1 MSKYSS
7 LVYGQSYYGQKSRLA
22 FSVSPFT
29 AVTLDYNSVQLN
41 WSAPVGGYTAFRVLR
56 NQEGFSET
64 VEDGA
69 VIYEEFNID
78 GTSGTVSIS
87 TLLDEQVDG
96 TIPALVGGKFAF
108 YRIWILKAA
117 DAVWYPAG
125 ETYVLI
131 PNAHPTYGPNKI
143 TLQTTHDRTMS
154 LLPKVFTSASQSS
167 IDEFSADTDL
177 YRFMEA
183 FSFTVDELVT
193 LAETLLPNYAE
204 SKTSPAVLWS
214 KSNQLGLTPES
225 TLATKNQ
232 KRMIREA
239 LYMYSRKGTVN
250 SLQTLVES
258 VTGYNSDITVS
269 PNLML
274 TNADSTFNG
283 GLGFWLP
290 IGNCTIGLE
299 NVNPVTSETHSI
311 DKTYSAKVVVS
322 TANAKIVNGADSPV
336 KRGIPVVAETE
347 YRFSYYVQTA
357 SGTKGVT
364 PTIYWYDYAG
374 TVISSNAGSSSNAT
388 TTWSKKTLTATAP
401 EEAVYASIELV
412 FGATGTYYVDMVQ
425 FSESTVTDY
434 HEARAAYVFLYPRK
448 NNYLLNPSFETNL
461 ANWTITT
468 GTATKIT
475 GNAPNYDLTGGH
487 IMQISS
493 GNTLI
498 KSAATQG
505 IVPTNSYVTFSGYTK
520 TVTGTTAAT
529 VGITATTYTNVT
541 GYSITSN
548 VAELVI
554 ASSPAFQV
562 GDTVTIA
569 NVATAVNGTHTITG
583 VNGANLLVEITAS
596 DVALTTVTGTVTKS
610 MSTVDNITIVNDWNR
625 FQTRMF
631 LPDTWSQQNTTV
643 SVTLLGNLAQ
653 TVYLDAT
660 QLEPTFVAT
669 DYFDGTYGT
678 ERDALWAGTPGNSNS
693 YLYPNKII
701 NISRLTEELPKFLPQ
716 DTPYII
722 SSYSGTEASGF
733 SQ

>member
-7 LVYGQSYYGQKSRLA
+7 LVYDQSYYGQKSRLA

-29 AVTLDYNSVQLN
+29 AVALDYNSVQLD

-69 VIYEEFNID
+69 IIYEEFNID

-87 TLLDEQVDG
+87 TLLDQQVDG
-96 TIPALVGGKFAF
+96 NIPALVGGKFAF

-117 DAVWYPAG
+117 DSVWYPAG
-125 ETYVLI
+125 QTYVLI
-131 PNAHPTYGPNKI
+131 PSAHPTYGPNKI

-154 LLPKVFTSASQSS
+154 LLPKVFTSSSQSS
-167 IDEFSADTDL
+167 IDEVSEDTDL

-183 FSFTVDELVT
+183 FSFTVDELFT

-204 SKTSPAVLWS
+204 SKTSPSILWS

-239 LYMYSRKGTVN
+239 LYMYSRKGTPN
-250 SLQTLVES
+250 ALQTLVES

-274 TNADSTFNG
+274 SNADSTFNG

-290 IGNCTIGLE
+290 IGDCTLTLE
-299 NVNPVTSETHSI
+299 KVNPVTSETNSI
-311 DKTYSAKVVVS
+311 DKMYSAKVVVS
-322 TANAKIVNGADSPV
+322 TANAKIVNGTDSPV
-336 KRGIPVVAETE
+336 KRGVPVIAGTE
-347 YRFSYYVQTA
+347 YSFSYYSQTA
-357 SGTKGVT
+357 SGTKAIT
-364 PTIYWYDYAG
+364 PTIHWHDYAG
-374 TVISSNAGSSSNAT
+374 TVLSSNSGSAVNTT
-388 TTWSKKTLTATAP
+388 TTWAKNTLTATAP
-401 EEAVYASIELV
+401 TGAVYASIELV
-412 FGATGTYYVDMVQ
+412 FGATGTYYIDMVQ
-425 FSESTVTDY
+425 IAESTVTDY

-448 NNYLLNPSFETNL
+448 NNYLLNPSFETDL
-461 ANWTITT
+461 ANWTIAT
-468 GTATKIT
+468 GSATRII

-498 KSAATQG
+498 TSSATTG

-520 TVTGTTAAT
+520 AVTGTTGAT
-529 VGITATTYTNVT
+529 VGITASTYANIS

-554 ASSPAFQV
+554 AASPAFQV

-569 NVATAVNGTHTITG
+569 GVSSAVNGTHVIAG
-583 VNGANLLVEITAS
+583 LNGSNLLVAVTAANTS
-596 DVALTTVTGTVTKS
+596 LTSVTGTVTKT
-610 MSTVDNITIVNDWNR
+610 MSTVDNISIGSDWAR

-631 LPDTWSQQNTTV
+631 LPASWAQENTTV
-643 SVTLLGNLAQ
+643 SVTLLGNLTQ
-653 TVYLDAT
+653 TVHFDAA
-660 QLEPTFVAT
+660 QLEPTFLAT